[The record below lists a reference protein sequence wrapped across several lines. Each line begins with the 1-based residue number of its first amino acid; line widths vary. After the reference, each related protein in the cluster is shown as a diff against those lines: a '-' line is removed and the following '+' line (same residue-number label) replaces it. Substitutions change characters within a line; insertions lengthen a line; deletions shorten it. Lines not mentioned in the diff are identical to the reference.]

1 MLETMSWFGIPG
13 NSPRPVSMIRKV
25 TLLLAALTVL
35 AGNPAKAGALPP
47 SSRSAEEPVI
57 FWAHYM
63 PMVPHGHMHA
73 HPYSGGNHDAWPFD
87 AQHVLLQEDYEEDI
101 RQALDS
107 GVNGFQMLIFVPED
121 IFEAARKVRKETGRM
136 FYISPQWA
144 YANPKTFEETEKRIV
159 EFYEKHLDDPHVYT
173 KDGYQVHFV
182 WESASTSDVAALQK
196 KLQDKGLKIVLAPTI
211 RSLKSPDL
219 EPARIAALGLRA
231 AEGWTHGAPEGEEP
245 RALTE
250 SLAGP
255 TAGGFLYVPSIAAG
269 YDSSNRPGQFIH
281 VPYYGVR
288 TLVDSLRTWV
298 SLGYRQLMLV
308 TWNDPQESLE
318 IPSSRNIWGHNEI
331 LSFFHGVAG
340 DGQSPFADSK
350 VVVSYPVECMAG
362 DQFFFQVL
370 GLPARGK
377 NIEWRAQV
385 ALHPVGTAAA
395 QGAIVLRSM
404 SDGAADRESLLEMRW
419 DTSGVVGRVPAVQPV
434 VSVDYRESG
443 GEWQPLYQNVALPPT
458 RLRFNLIQYPVPYA
472 IDLARISV
480 EPKLALS
487 VQPGGMLDTVALTI
501 DGDATAIRKVNLND
515 GTRSLGAFREPEAA
529 GNFPLHDI
537 FVRIEASEDRPLT
550 LAAEGGVIRDFYG
563 VSGRLNDALKTV
575 NAPAATFSIRPVNS
589 EARSRVARLDLSPD
603 ARLTLNYVKGDPSQ
617 AVTANLEELRRGAS
631 RTVPIGGKPATLSMI
646 LTADMTDANIDYPIK
661 TGPWHRTMPLHLEED
676 GSMLLYAM
684 ALLKNDRV
692 AISPPV
698 WVERPGADPVVAAQW
713 MATQGTFEDFV
724 NPSSE
729 TTLNPLSF
737 DHVIAGFVPRSEI
750 PWFRLDLEEGAGT
763 RLNDRG
769 ISQQAGR
776 ASIETGGLKRDELFK
791 AGIAGDWEWLE
802 SGHSGRALRL
812 GADSVIRFRSK
823 SSPVGAQTTSLW
835 VEVKAPE
842 RAEKSRWSTLKAG
855 PFRLEILSDKESVL
869 AFDRGGVKLERR
881 VETAFQPGWNH
892 LVFVYDLSSVR
903 AYLNGVDL
911 GEVATEKPAYQ
922 RTHIMP
928 AIGFSGTPSAG
939 PAFTGALDEVQVIG
953 AGLGPDGIVALQE
966 LPDPDISNPKAP

>member
-1 MLETMSWFGIPG
+1 
-13 NSPRPVSMIRKV
+13 MIRKV
-25 TLLLAALTVL
+25 TLLLIAALAAL
-35 AGNPAKAGALPP
+35 AGCSARAGALPLP
-47 SSRSAEEPVI
+47 SRSPESPVI

-87 AQHVLLQEDYEEDI
+87 AQHALLQEDYEEDI

-173 KDGYQVHFV
+173 KDGYQIHFV
-182 WESASTSDVAALQK
+182 WESARTSDVAALQK

-211 RSLKSPDL
+211 RSLTSPDL
-219 EPARIAALGLRA
+219 DPARIAALGLRA
-231 AEGWTHGAPEGEEP
+231 AEGWMHGAPEGEEP

-281 VPYYGVR
+281 VPFHGVR

-331 LSFFHGVAG
+331 LSFFHGVAD
-340 DGQSPFADSK
+340 DGKSPFADSK

-362 DQFFFQVL
+362 DQFFFQVV

-377 NIEWRAQV
+377 TLEWRAQV
-385 ALHPVGTAAA
+385 ALHPVGASDA

-404 SDGAADRESLLEMRW
+404 SEGAADRESLLEMRW
-419 DTSGVVGRVPAVQPV
+419 DTSGVVGVVPAIQPI

-472 IDLARISV
+472 IDLARIAM

-487 VQPGGMLDTVALTI
+487 VQPGGLLDTVALTI
-501 DGDATAIRKVNLND
+501 DGDASTIRKVNLTD

-529 GNFPLHDI
+529 GNFPLRDI

-550 LAAEGGVIRDFYG
+550 LAVEGGVIRDFYG
-563 VSGRLNDALKTV
+563 VAGRPNDALKTV
-575 NAPAATFSIRPVNS
+575 NAPSATFSIRPVNS

-617 AVTANLEELRRGAS
+617 AVTANLDELRRGAS
-631 RTVPIGGKPATLSMI
+631 RTVSIGGKPATLSMI
-646 LTADMTDANIDYPIK
+646 LTADMTDANIDYPVK
-661 TGPWHRTMPLHLEED
+661 TGPWQRTIPLHLEED
-676 GSMLLYAM
+676 GPMLLQAM
-684 ALLKNDRV
+684 ALLRNDRV

-698 WVERPGADPVVAAQW
+698 WVERPGADPLVAAQW
-713 MATQGTFEDFV
+713 LATEGTFEDFV

-729 TTLNPLSF
+729 TTLNPLSL

-750 PWFRLDLEEGAGT
+750 PWFHLDLEEGAGT

-791 AGIAGDWEWLE
+791 PGIVGDWEWLE
-802 SGHSGRALRL
+802 SGHRGRALRL
-812 GADSVIRFRSK
+812 GGDSVIRFRSK

-835 VEVKAPE
+835 VEVQASG
-842 RAEKSRWSTLKAG
+842 RGEKSRWSTLKAG
-855 PFRLEILSDKESVL
+855 PFRLEILSGRESLL

-881 VETAFQPGWNH
+881 VETAFLPGWNH

-903 AYLNGVDL
+903 AYLNGADL
-911 GEVATEKPAYQ
+911 GEVAAGKPAYQ

-928 AIGFSGTPSAG
+928 SIGFSGTSPDG
-939 PAFTGALDEVQVIG
+939 PAFTGVLDDVQVIG
-953 AGLGPDGIVALQE
+953 AGLGPDGVAALAVS
-966 LPDPDISNPKAP
+966 PDPNISNPKAP